1 MKYKNFKKDFVKRT
15 IMIIESASNCQYEV
29 TLLVNCLMGLVG
41 LPTEKTPQTT
51 DAKFIQTCVTELHR
65 IHAVTKDSGDNQ
77 KTFRALRN
85 AVAHMRISMS
95 NEGGKIDSIQFC
107 DAVNEAANSH
117 TELSF
122 TVQLLKEYALFV
134 ANEYLKRFGK
144 ED

>member
-1 MKYKNFKKDFVKRT
+1 MEYKSFKKDFVKRT

-41 LPTEKTPQTT
+41 LPTEKTSQT
-51 DAKFIQTCVTELHR
+51 DAKFIKTCVTELHR
-65 IHAVTKDSGDNQ
+65 IHAVTKDSGDDQ

-107 DAVNEAANSH
+107 DTASKAANSH

-122 TVQLLKEYALFV
+122 TVQQLKDYALFV
-134 ANEYLKRFGK
+134 ANAYLKRFGK